1 MDGKLHRSTRRSKNR
16 AEYYYFFAEEFGWDK
31 EKVDR
36 QPVEYLAGLIKIHLK
51 NSKRHEQTKPPPLPR
66 KFRKLK

>member
-1 MDGKLHRSTRRSKNR
+1 MDGKLHRTTRRSQNR
-16 AEYYYFFAEEFGWDK
+16 SEYYYFFAAEFGWDK

-36 QPVEYLAGLIKIHLK
+36 QPVEYLSEIIRIHLRNYNK
-51 NSKRHEQTKPPPLPR
+51 NTQTSPPPLPR